1 MADIINDKI
10 NCEITKEQAEFLE
23 EYVMSMSGG
32 SDTDLLEINYKKDFI
47 LTEEI
52 QKMGTDLDDV
62 FWTCLDEW
70 SSVQLEIVR
79 ADLLENYPEEY
90 KEYLDEGYDYPYLE
104 DSYMI
109 YRIEDVIITTKNEKF
124 FVALYVNC
132 EIRDWFF

>member
-23 EYVMSMSGG
+23 EYVVSMSGG
-32 SDTDLLEINYKKDFI
+32 SDTELLEINYKKDFI

-70 SSVQLEIVR
+70 SSVQL
-79 ADLLENYPEEY
+79 
-90 KEYLDEGYDYPYLE
+90 KEFLDKGYDHSYLD
-104 DSYMI
+104 DSYMK
-109 YRIEDVIITTKNEKF
+109 YHIEDVIITTKNEKF
-124 FVALYVNC
+124 FVELDVSC
-132 EIRDWFF
+132 MIID